1 MRLPVTVV
9 RRDLAQLEEE
19 LRDLRQE
26 VRSLVVLGMRPDLL
40 PDEAAF
46 VRRLEQSARAD
57 INVLLKTLQCV
68 REQQRGQK
76 QTCLSLRPR
85 QTG

>member
-9 RRDLAQLEEE
+9 RRDVAQLEEE
-19 LRDLRQE
+19 LRELRQE

-46 VRRLEQSARAD
+46 VRRLEGSARAD
-57 INVLLKTLQCV
+57 VNVLLKALQHI
-68 REQQRGQK
+68 REQSPDRAKRAKPQSDH
-76 QTCLSLRPR
+76 LPL
-85 QTG
+85 

>member
-1 MRLPVTVV
+1 MRLPVTAV
-9 RRDLAQLEEE
+9 RRDVAQLEGE

-26 VRSLVVLGMRPDLL
+26 VRSLVVLSMRPDLL

-57 INVLLKTLQCV
+57 VNALLKALQHV
-68 REQQRGQK
+68 SEQ
-76 QTCLSLRPR
+76 SPRPG

>member
-9 RRDLAQLEEE
+9 RRDVAQLEEA
-19 LRDLRQE
+19 LRELRQE

-46 VRRLEQSARAD
+46 VRRLERLARAD
-57 INVLLKTLQCV
+57 VNALLKALQHI
-68 REQQRGQK
+68 REQQTEHK
-76 QTCLSLRPR
+76 PACLSLRPR